1 MDPSTSDAQNSKTT
15 VSSITRKTRSK
26 KKRSRKSDDEK
37 NTKPKKP
44 CNKEVKDK
52 KPKNSSATSSSAK
65 TAENINHKSLE
76 NKNKNMAG
84 STEPPKKILKEIN
97 CSNEVHELVLQK
109 NHQDN
114 ISSKVTVS
122 SAGENSKENFKPP
135 QLPEQTKQSCIK
147 VVATM
152 EANGTQNVDDD
163 YLNSFEFE
171 EGLNK
176 HLFESTNVDDLLS
189 EIIDT
194 NNMLVH
200 DTTSANIQT
209 NQVNSTI
216 SKKQLDK
223 NNKRTD
229 NSNNMERE
237 NKELK
242 SSLAEKEA
250 DYQAVLKRNMRLQ
263 DEILMRMQE
272 YAARQIN
279 PYSCRIRGDH
289 PVGYPIGENKMYC
302 GNNVVI
308 DETTYYEAK
317 NNAAAG
323 KAATE
328 YDRFVKTIAHFIFGD
343 EELKISIVKGR
354 KCNAKKNSVV
364 KPALDPIKLSAV
376 HDIFAFYLENEKK
389 KNTVEIFFEL
399 AHVGSYVGAKIQ
411 ELCRPPRKAR
421 AKKGKTKKSKNGQ
434 KKESDDESSSTLGAE
449 NQHKKDDEDNK
460 SQCSKESNESD
471 DSNESSEDS
480 NTKENDESDGS
491 DEGNESN
498 ENSLRND
505 SDESEN
511 EEKL

>member
-1 MDPSTSDAQNSKTT
+1 
-15 VSSITRKTRSK
+15 
-26 KKRSRKSDDEK
+26 
-37 NTKPKKP
+37 
-44 CNKEVKDK
+44 
-52 KPKNSSATSSSAK
+52 
-65 TAENINHKSLE
+65 
-76 NKNKNMAG
+76 
-84 STEPPKKILKEIN
+84 
-97 CSNEVHELVLQK
+97 
-109 NHQDN
+109 
-114 ISSKVTVS
+114 
-122 SAGENSKENFKPP
+122 
-135 QLPEQTKQSCIK
+135 
-147 VVATM
+147 
-152 EANGTQNVDDD
+152 
-163 YLNSFEFE
+163 
-171 EGLNK
+171 
-176 HLFESTNVDDLLS
+176 
-189 EIIDT
+189 
-194 NNMLVH
+194 
-200 DTTSANIQT
+200 
-209 NQVNSTI
+209 
-216 SKKQLDK
+216 
-223 NNKRTD
+223 
-229 NSNNMERE
+229 MERE

-289 PVGYPIGENKMYC
+289 PVGYPIGENKMCC

-308 DETTYYEAK
+308 DETAYYEAK

-343 EELKISIVKGR
+343 EELKISSVKGR

-389 KNTVEIFFEL
+389 KNTVEIFLEL
-399 AHVGSYVGAKIQ
+399 AHVGSYVVAKIP
-411 ELCRPPRKAR
+411 ELCGPPRKAR
-421 AKKGKTKKSKNGQ
+421 AKKGKTKKFKNGQ
-434 KKESDDESSSTLGAE
+434 KKESDDESSSTSGAE

-491 DEGNESN
+491 NESDGSDEGNESN

-505 SDESEN
+505 SDESED